1 MDRPFTWLKWLDNV
15 YQFIGLESVPKIT
28 GKQRPDYLIGLFF
41 LAAFILVF
49 LALLVAFKMLL
60 VALGLFSVEVTHS
73 PLSSLGLGAL
83 VVALMSA
90 PLVIWRSWVA
100 HKDYKVKEQGHIT
113 DRINKAVEG
122 LGAEKTV
129 KQIAE
134 DGTAREF
141 TQPNLEVRIGAIYAL
156 ERIAQDSLRDHI
168 QIMEILCAYIRENAP
183 ASNSNRDKPRTDIQI
198 ALTVIG
204 RRSNNQVAIESI
216 KGYRLDLS
224 RVSLQGASIIGTFNK
239 ASFSGSNFERALF
252 DGNFDHANFSEA
264 ILSEATLSGM
274 KFCNVDF
281 SSSKLGFA
289 KLNGSKFKDIHFKST
304 DFNSAKLDLA
314 AFQNVSFRL
323 FQETENYNL
332 TQGQIDS
339 MFGDDTVRLP
349 KGLNKPEHWPKEK
362 LGERFDDA
370 YDKWFGDKQ
379 WLL

>member
-1 MDRPFTWLKWLDNV
+1 MWRKFEFKTYWKSLKDWLKSGRNIL
-15 YQFIGLESVPKIT
+15 FLFASLLFAP
-28 GKQRPDYLIGLFF
+28 LFF
-41 LAAFILVF
+41 LALSIAYRTLWTASHSEVVSGFGF
-49 LALLVAFKMLL
+49 AALIAAV
-60 VALGLFSVEVTHS
+60 
-73 PLSSLGLGAL
+73 LGA
-83 VVALMSA
+83 
-90 PLVIWRSWVA
+90 PFIIWRTWVA

-129 KQIAE
+129 KLIGE
-134 DGTAREF
+134 PSEF

-183 ASNSNRDKPRTDIQI
+183 ASNSNSPLRSDKPRTDIQI

-204 RRSNNQVAIESI
+204 RRSDKQVAIESI
-216 KGYRLDLS
+216 KGYKFDLS

-332 TQGQIDS
+332 TQDQIDS